1 MKKQKYVIWI
11 QIASLSTF
19 KQKAIIKTLQKLLKQ
34 DLTPRI
40 TNWKER
46 YQKEKKKLIG
56 LMKDELRRKIMR
68 EFVGLREKTYRYLMM
83 MASKIKKAKDTK
95 NMINSDKRIQSIDSI
110 ITHAYGT
117 SKDLVR
123 KEEEIKCNNIIKQYK
138 K

>member
-46 YQKEKKKLIG
+46 YQKEKMKLIG
-56 LMKDELRRKIMR
+56 LMKGELRRKIMR